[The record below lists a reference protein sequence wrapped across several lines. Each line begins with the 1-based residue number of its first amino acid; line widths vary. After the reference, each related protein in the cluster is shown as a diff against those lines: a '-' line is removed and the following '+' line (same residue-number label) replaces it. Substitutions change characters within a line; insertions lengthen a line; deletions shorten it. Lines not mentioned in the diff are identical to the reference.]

1 MGLRSMVVA
10 PYESATD
17 VDINASL
24 EKRAGDRFEQ
34 VDLVTR
40 RTLAVFGA
48 LSGRAGGV
56 SIDTLRIPSIV
67 YHGFLCLLYMTNL
80 VVSLLVA
87 WDKTEESIAS
97 IMMKTAIICWY
108 TVGVSDSISGFII
121 SHWKGGLPNYQE
133 ELSLAADE
141 MEQCGI
147 EIDHN
152 RIRKFLSVTYQIGVA
167 VSLAGVTIKVLDF
180 TSVINIDAIYGIS
193 LKDRIEDRDTLK
205 VAQIFGLVVSVI
217 MNFISTLGPLFLV
230 QTCQILRRLFLDFD
244 RHLERLVTSS
254 QTELQQKLPAL
265 RLVYCRLRELVQCA
279 NAWVSVFSAGIFL
292 VSVADCLVV
301 IFIVAKAEK
310 FVLVEFIAYAYW
322 IGFCAAILVIVITY
336 ADKMSREVSTIC
348 HPRSVSST
356 TQPI

>member
-1 MGLRSMVVA
+1 MGLRSTAVA
-10 PYESATD
+10 NGVE
-17 VDINASL
+17 INASL

-56 SIDTLRIPSIV
+56 SIDTLRIPSVV

-87 WDKTEESIAS
+87 WDKTEESIES
-97 IMMKTAIICWY
+97 IMMKIALICWFA
-108 TVGVSDSISGFII
+108 VGVSDSISGLII
-121 SHWKGGLPNYQE
+121 SHWKGGLPNYHK
-133 ELSLAADE
+133 ELSLVADE
-141 MEQCGI
+141 MERQGI

-152 RIRKFLSVTYQIGVA
+152 RIAKFLSVTYKIGIA

-180 TSVINIDAIYGIS
+180 ASLIHIDAIYGAG
-193 LKDRIEDRDTLK
+193 LEDRIADRTTLK
-205 VAQIFGLVVSVI
+205 VTQIFGLIISVM
-217 MNFISTLGPLFLV
+217 MNFIATLSPLFLV
-230 QTCQILRRLFLDFD
+230 QTCQILRLLFLDFD
-244 RHLERLVTSS
+244 KHLERLVTSP
-254 QTELQQKLPAL
+254 QTERQQQLSEL
-265 RLVYCRLRELVQCA
+265 RLLYCRLRELVQHA
-279 NAWVSVFSAGIFL
+279 DAWVSVYSAGIFL